1 MKYPLHSAHSAK
13 VALGGHESEVEKS
26 TELNL
31 ASLGAKWHTREW
43 KTSTPRVLFPWEKK
57 LLTLPGLPG
66 TVFATD
72 IQIMMLNLVI
82 SRDVSGQN
90 SPRIG
95 DLV

>member
-57 LLTLPGLPG
+57 AVDSPGL
-66 TVFATD
+66 A
-72 IQIMMLNLVI
+72 
-82 SRDVSGQN
+82 RDGFRYRYTNNDAQF
-90 SPRIG
+90 G
-95 DLV
+95 H